1 MCLSAPFLWN
11 TGTLG
16 GGERG
21 EGRGEAPGEVADIG
35 EASVNGEREGEGE
48 IGVDMLPGGYSRK
61 RGEGERGGMDEC
73 QQGGYRVV
81 QAKDLERGRGRRGGS
96 KDREEEQEEEGWKV

>member
-21 EGRGEAPGEVADIG
+21 EGRGEAPGEVADVG
-35 EASVNGEREGEGE
+35 EASVKGERVGEGE
-48 IGVDMLPGGYSRK
+48 TGVDIMPGDAAERGERH
-61 RGEGERGGMDEC
+61 GEGEWIMSVSKHSIEL
-73 QQGGYRVV
+73 YR
-81 QAKDLERGRGRRGGS
+81 
-96 KDREEEQEEEGWKV
+96 

>member
-16 GGERG
+16 GGESG
-21 EGRGEAPGEVADIG
+21 EGRGEVPGEVADVG

-48 IGVDMLPGGYSRK
+48 TGVDMMPGGYSRN
-61 RGEGERGGMDEC
+61 RRGGEGEGGVDDEC
-73 QQGGYRVV
+73 Q
-81 QAKDLERGRGRRGGS
+81 
-96 KDREEEQEEEGWKV
+96 

>member
-1 MCLSAPFLWN
+1 MCLSAPFLWK

-21 EGRGEAPGEVADIG
+21 EGRGEVADVG

-48 IGVDMLPGGYSRK
+48 TGVDMMPGGYSRK
-61 RGEGERGGMDEC
+61 SE
-73 QQGGYRVV
+73 QGGRADDEYQYGVV
-81 QAKDLERGRGRRGGS
+81 EAKDLELERGRKGGG
-96 KDREEEQEEEGWKV
+96 KDR